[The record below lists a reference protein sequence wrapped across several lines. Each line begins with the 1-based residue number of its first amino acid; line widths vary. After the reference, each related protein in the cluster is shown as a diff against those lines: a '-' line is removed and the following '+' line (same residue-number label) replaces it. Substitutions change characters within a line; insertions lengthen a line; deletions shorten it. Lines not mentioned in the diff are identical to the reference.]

1 MSSFVGRKLQTII
14 DRVRGKERHFDPA
27 DAWGVS
33 RRDAQRR
40 VEPTGELEAIFYA
53 HKGRIAQ
60 KWHHYLEIYE
70 RHFAPLRQRPEPLR
84 ILELGVSRGGSLE
97 IWRKYFGPQARIVG
111 IDIDPACASRVD
123 PENIVMIG
131 DQSDPAVLGAAIER
145 LGGGVDLVI
154 DDGSHLGRHQI
165 PTFEYLYPRI
175 SEHGLYICEDLHCSY
190 WPTHEGGLRREGTF
204 AEHAKSLVDRL
215 QGWYLEGDAQ
225 TAAMP
230 FAETTFGIFAY
241 LDLIVIEKR
250 PISRPFHAQ
259 MGERPDG
266 E

>member
-1 MSSFVGRKLQTII
+1 MSSFVGRKLQAII

-70 RHFAPLRQRPEPLR
+70 RHFEPLRQRPEPLR

-97 IWRKYFGPQARIVG
+97 IWRKYFGPEARIIG

-123 PENIVMIG
+123 PENVVMIG

-145 LGGGVDLVI
+145 LGGVDLVI

-175 SEHGLYICEDLHCSY
+175 SERGLYICEDLHCSY

-204 AEHAKSLVDRL
+204 AEHAKMLVDQL

-230 FAETTFGIFAY
+230 FAETTFGIFVY

-266 E
+266 D